1 VACGGVGVAVGT
13 AVDDGATPVGTGVG
27 GTVGSGRGVAV
38 AVATAVWVGVA
49 MATLVA
55 VGEEFA
61 APDVGIANG
70 VGPVVCTGGVWG
82 VVGAGACAG
91 ALTSVPA
98 GAGEHAT
105 NSITMVPNRL
115 RRKLRIPL

>member
-1 VACGGVGVAVGT
+1 VACGGVGVGVGT
-13 AVDDGATPVGTGVG
+13 AVDVGATAVGTGVG

-38 AVATAVWVGVA
+38 AIATAVCVGVA

-61 APDVGIANG
+61 ASDVGIAKG

-82 VVGAGACAG
+82 VVGVGACAG
-91 ALTSVPA
+91 ALTSVSA
-98 GAGEHAT
+98 GADEHAA
-105 NSITMVPNRL
+105 NRITIALKRL